1 MSITLLILL
10 NGFFQG
16 LLHKFNSP
24 SFFQLKKH
32 IQARNLENHAL
43 LRKTPSPGT
52 LEVINRIFTDSNK
65 MFFVGS
71 AISMESYEKVI
82 KDHANLP
89 QVMRN
94 PHEII
99 LHLN

>member
-1 MSITLLILL
+1 MTSSKVYYINSIRRHLSTKEIYP
-10 NGFFQG
+10 
-16 LLHKFNSP
+16 SP
-24 SFFQLKKH
+24 
-32 IQARNLENHAL
+32 NLENHAL